1 MQLIRGCLM
10 SLGLMALLF
19 VTSCVMG
26 ISGMRRAANPTDWQR
41 TVSEEQGKT
50 RRMVRDYLEAATYES
65 DLKVAGQPLDVSV
78 QDYTDG
84 SIHLRAVQ
92 GSAVLLEIATRFT
105 PVEGGRETRVE
116 VVSDGERLAAAA
128 EGDDDDVTASGIHR
142 AIKNDL
148 DEAMAAIDRDQ
159 VLPRGLTVSRL
170 LAEARGRRG
179 RW

>member
-26 ISGMRRAANPTDWQR
+26 VSSLRRTANPTEWQR

-65 DLKVAGQPLDVSV
+65 DLKVGGQPLGVSV

-84 SIHLRAVQ
+84 SIHLRAAR
-92 GSAVLLEIATRFT
+92 GGAVLLEIATRFT

-116 VVSDGERLAAAA
+116 VVSDGEGLAAAA
-128 EGDDDDVTASGIHR
+128 EADDDAVSAGGIHR
-142 AIKNDL
+142 AVRNDL

-159 VLPRGLTVSRL
+159 VLPRGLTISRL
-170 LAEARGRRG
+170 LAEGRERRR